1 MEQCPICYHE
11 LEVRECAPCDD
22 CGWDPRELNHLQQG
36 IHTYTTYEVYPGYRL
51 TLCNFCAVDFGS
63 YRPEHFGFTH
73 GKRIGF
79 RDFEFVKELTDP
91 QMEKDKFCPQCS
103 GRLTFL
109 KFLSEIRN
117 QHSNQ
122 KS

>member
-22 CGWDPRELNHLQQG
+22 CGWDPREINHLHQG
-36 IHTYTTYEVYPGYRL
+36 IHTYETYEVYQGLHL

-63 YRPEHFGFTH
+63 YQSEYFGLSN

-79 RDFEFVKELTDP
+79 KHFRFVRELADP
-91 QMEKDKFCPQCS
+91 QVIKDKFCPHCS
-103 GRLTFL
+103 ARLTFL
-109 KFLSEIRN
+109 KFLNEIRN
-117 QHSNQ
+117 LNSNK